1 MPKKLFTIGYCNL
14 GIDAFIELLLRH
26 RITALVDVRSYPYSR
41 YLPAFNQAT
50 LKSSLSNAKISYV
63 FLGHEL
69 GARPGDPT
77 CYIDGK
83 ALYEN
88 IAATKS
94 FSQGIQRILKG
105 LEKHTVALMCA
116 EKDPITCHRAVLICQ
131 YLREF
136 GLDINHILQ
145 NGNVETHKQ
154 LEDRL
159 LDVQGLSLHTKTQ
172 ADQSVPAQ
180 LDLFGDKSTQT
191 QILGTLSREESLKEA
206 YRRQGEQIAY
216 VEKKE
221 KNYEQVG

>member
-1 MPKKLFTIGYCNL
+1 MLNKLFTIGYSNL

-26 RITALVDVRSYPYSR
+26 GITALVDVRSYPYSR
-41 YLPAFNQAT
+41 YLPDFNQTA
-50 LKSSLSNAKISYV
+50 LKAYLSDAKISYV

-69 GARPGDPT
+69 GARPGDPA

-88 IAATKS
+88 IAATEP
-94 FSQGIQRILKG
+94 FSKGIQRILTG
-105 LEKHTVALMCA
+105 LERYTIALMCA
-116 EKDPITCHRAVLICQ
+116 EKDPITCHRAVLVCQ

-159 LDVQGLSLHTKTQ
+159 LDTQGLSLPTKTQ

-191 QILGTLSREESLKEA
+191 EVLGTLSREESLKEA

-216 VEKKE
+216 IEKKE
-221 KNYEQVG
+221 KHYEQVR